1 MKKQYLYQVGRI
13 WMTIML
19 LGWLLPVTVKAET
32 AYKLVRVT
40 EVKAGGSYV
49 FEQSGRVMSNTTS
62 SNSLQTTRSYKVKG
76 LSGNESYVWK
86 LEKNGNSFYMKNAS
100 NSKYLKNI
108 SSTNL
113 ALNSTKETYWDF
125 SFDENG
131 IALIQNPSNGN
142 RFLGLNDSYQYKAYS
157 TDNLEDYPHAI
168 KVYQLVEYEHFTAS
182 FYINGKFLKSEE
194 FEKGTLVS
202 FPSRPA
208 DIEGK
213 KFIGW
218 STSAIDGKTDEQPDL
233 LLETTMPSNDI
244 TYYAVFGNVVES
256 EITAT
261 FDPSDISNLENHEIY
276 PNDWIH
282 KTTGIELWLNGGK
295 RFTDAPARFEI
306 DATNGKYLG
315 VELVQGYLISLNVT
329 LTNAANT
336 IVQVSPGTLTTDGAS
351 QTVTFDGIVNTARCY
366 TDGSHPITI
375 SKVVVNAKS
384 WAVTNYCTTIT
395 ENHPVTITS
404 SAKYAT
410 YSATQPSDFSAT
422 GVTVFTA
429 RVSDDRVLLSEV
441 ADGIVPANVGVVL
454 YKDVAV
460 DETVT
465 VPAATT
471 IEGNELLVSDGTV
484 TGNGSTL
491 FALAK
496 KSQGV
501 GFYRVKNGTTI
512 PAGRPYLVISSPSAR
527 EFLGFD
533 EETDGITCAEEDDGQ
548 DFRYFN
554 LSGQSFTTP
563 PAPGLYVVRP
573 VKGRLQGMSGKKV
586 LIK

>member
-1 MKKQYLYQVGRI
+1 
-13 WMTIML
+13 MTIML
-19 LGWLLPVTVKAET
+19 LGWLLPVSMKADGP
-32 AYKLVRVT
+32 YKLVQVT
-40 EVKAGGSYV
+40 EVKAGGLYV
-49 FEQSGRVMSNTTS
+49 FEQKGYVMNNTIPSNA
-62 SNSLQTTRSYKVKG
+62 LQTTNSYKAKG
-76 LSGNESYVWK
+76 LSGTETYVWT
-86 LEKNGNSFYMKNAS
+86 LESATGGFYMKNVS
-100 NSKYLKNI
+100 NGSSEAYLNNS

-113 ALNSTKETYWDF
+113 
-125 SFDENG
+125 SFGSSSSIWKFTFDTDG
-131 IALIQNPSNGN
+131 TAIIQNTSNSN
-142 RFLGLNDSYQYKAYS
+142 RFLGYYTASSHVYRAYAVS
-157 TDNLEDYPHAI
+157 NLETYPHAI

-329 LTNAANT
+329 LTDAANT
-336 IVQVSPGTLTTDGAS
+336 IVQVSPGTLTTEGTA

-410 YSATQPSDFSAT
+410 YSATQPSDFSET

-441 ADGIVPANVGVVL
+441 ANGIVPANVGVVL

-465 VPAATT
+465 VPSRSAVLPP

-484 TGNGSTL
+484 TGDGSTL
-491 FALAK
+491 FALANK
-496 KSQGV
+496 NQGV

-512 PAGRPYLVISSPSAR
+512 PAGRPYLVISNSGAR

-533 EETDGITCAEEDDGQ
+533 EEPDGITCAEEDDGQ
-548 DFRYFN
+548 DYRYFN

-573 VKGRLQGMSGKKV
+573 VKGRLQDMSGKKV